1 MAGAWAEPQLVLGK
15 QRCTVLP
22 QDPCSGTHVQQ
33 VQSFALRLVLPDL
46 YPQRRGKALGQT

>member
-22 QDPCSGTHVQQ
+22 QDPHCGTHVWQI
-33 VQSFALRLVLPDL
+33 QSFALRLELPQL
-46 YPQRRGKALGQT
+46 CPQVRGKALG